1 MGPTSEKC
9 DEMPRWPTSWRG
21 DVCCLA
27 SSGCAL
33 ASWPG
38 LPSPAWARPVPGL
51 EPAWVGGPL
60 SDTSCLGWNWLNY
73 SLISGQKWPILTL
86 EVRRVAPSFVLEIA
100 MVALKRLIFSRA
112 QRLIKGKSEHAA
124 LSAKLRLAS
133 ARIPLSGAFL
143 PQQTAVGLGH
153 RFAAAWVRVR
163 AAFGDG

>member
-1 MGPTSEKC
+1 MHWSFRRRPILENTRGASACPRVGGQGTGSWPRVRSTKLTCTLLNLSRGEMGPPSEKC

-51 EPAWVGGPL
+51 EPAWVGGL

-86 EVRRVAPSFVLEIA
+86 EVRRVAPSLVLDMT
-100 MVALKRLIFSRA
+100 MVGLKRLFFF
-112 QRLIKGKSEHAA
+112 A
-124 LSAKLRLAS
+124 LVAY
-133 ARIPLSGAFL
+133 
-143 PQQTAVGLGH
+143 
-153 RFAAAWVRVR
+153 
-163 AAFGDG
+163 